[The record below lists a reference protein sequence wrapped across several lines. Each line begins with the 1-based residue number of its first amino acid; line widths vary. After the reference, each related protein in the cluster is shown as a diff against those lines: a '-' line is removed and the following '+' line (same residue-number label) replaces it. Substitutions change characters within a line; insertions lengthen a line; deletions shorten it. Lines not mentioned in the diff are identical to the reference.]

1 MSERHERSE
10 QRERSERSERTTG
23 HREILIVDDEPALLR
38 TLRINLSAR
47 QYAVRTAATGGEA
60 LDRAAHSLPDAVLL
74 DLGLPDL
81 DGMDVLR
88 GLRTRSAMPII
99 VLSGRADAA
108 DKVGALDAGADDY
121 LTKPFLM
128 DELLARLRAVLRRPT
143 GAAPPVRPVLGD
155 HTVDLAAT
163 TVTGPN
169 GAVRLT
175 PTEWRILALL
185 LANPGRLVPGRQIL
199 REVWGPA
206 QEARGNYLRVY
217 LAGLRRKLERDPA
230 RPRHL
235 ITEPGI
241 GYRYEP

>member
-1 MSERHERSE
+1 MS
-10 QRERSERSERTTG
+10 
-23 HREILIVDDEPALLR
+23 EILIVDDEPALLR

-47 QYAVRTAATGGEA
+47 QYAVRTAASGGEA
-60 LDRAAHSLPDAVLL
+60 LDRAAHSAPDAVLL

-88 GLRTRSAMPII
+88 GLRTHSAMPII
-99 VLSGRADAA
+99 VLSGRSGAA

-128 DELLARLRAVLRRPT
+128 EELLARLRAVLRRPLG
-143 GAAPPVRPVLGD
+143 GAPLGRPVIGD
-155 HTVDLAAT
+155 HTVDLTAT
-163 TVTGPN
+163 TVTGPR
-169 GAVRLT
+169 GPVRLT

-185 LANPGRLVPGRQIL
+185 VANPGRLVPGRQIL

-217 LAGLRRKLERDPA
+217 LAGLRRKLERDPG

>member
-1 MSERHERSE
+1 MSE
-10 QRERSERSERTTG
+10 
-23 HREILIVDDEPALLR
+23 ILVVDDEPALLR

-47 QYAVRTAATGGEA
+47 RYAVRTAASGGEA
-60 LDRAAHSLPDAVLL
+60 LDRAAHRAPDAVLL

-88 GLRTRSAMPII
+88 GLRTRSAAPII
-99 VLSGRADAA
+99 VLSGRSGAA

-128 DELLARLRAVLRRPT
+128 DELLARLRAVLRRPPVGAPT
-143 GAAPPVRPVLGD
+143 GRPVIGD
-155 HTVDLAAT
+155 HTVDLTAT
-163 TVTGPN
+163 TVTGPR
-169 GAVRLT
+169 GPVRLT

-185 LANPGRLVPGRQIL
+185 VTNPGRLVPGRQIL

-206 QEARGNYLRVY
+206 QEGRGNYLRVY

>member
-1 MSERHERSE
+1 MSE
-10 QRERSERSERTTG
+10 
-23 HREILIVDDEPALLR
+23 ILVVDDEPALLR

-60 LDRAAHSLPDAVLL
+60 LDRAAHSAPDAVLL

-88 GLRTRSAMPII
+88 GLRTHSAVPII
-99 VLSGRADAA
+99 VLSGRTDAA

-128 DELLARLRAVLRRPT
+128 DELLARLRAVLRRPL
-143 GAAPPVRPVLGD
+143 GGVPLSRPVIGD

-163 TVTGPN
+163 AVNGPN
-169 GAVRLT
+169 GPVRLT
-175 PTEWRILALL
+175 PTEWRILSLL

-206 QEARGNYLRVY
+206 QEGRGNYLRVY
-217 LAGLRRKLERDPA
+217 FAGLRRKLERDPA

-235 ITEPGI
+235 VTEPGI
-241 GYRYEP
+241 GYRYVP

>member
-1 MSERHERSE
+1 MS
-10 QRERSERSERTTG
+10 
-23 HREILIVDDEPALLR
+23 EILIVDDEPALLR

-47 QYAVRTAATGGEA
+47 HYAVRTAASGGEA
-60 LDRAAHSLPDAVLL
+60 LDRAARTSPDAVLL
-74 DLGLPDL
+74 DLGLPDV

-88 GLRTRSAMPII
+88 GLRSHSAMPII
-99 VLSGRADAA
+99 VLSGRSGAA

-121 LTKPFLM
+121 LTKPFQM
-128 DELLARLRAVLRRPT
+128 EELLARLRAVLRRPL
-143 GAAPPVRPVLGD
+143 GGLPLLQPVIGD
-155 HTVDLAAT
+155 HIVDLAAT
-163 TVTGPN
+163 TVTGPS
-169 GAVRLT
+169 GPVRLT

-206 QEARGNYLRVY
+206 QEERGNYLRVY

>member
-1 MSERHERSE
+1 MSE
-10 QRERSERSERTTG
+10 
-23 HREILIVDDEPALLR
+23 ILVVDDEPALLR

-47 QYAVRTAATGGEA
+47 HYAVRTAASGGEA
-60 LDRAAHSLPDAVLL
+60 LDRAAHTAPDAVLL

-88 GLRTRSAMPII
+88 GLRTRGTMPII
-99 VLSGRADAA
+99 VLSGRSGAA

-121 LTKPFLM
+121 LVKPFLM
-128 DELLARLRAVLRRPT
+128 DELLARLRAVLRRPPG
-143 GAAPPVRPVLGD
+143 GAPLVRPVIGEF
-155 HTVDLAAT
+155 TVDLAAT
-163 TVTGPN
+163 TVTGPR
-169 GAVRLT
+169 GPVRLT

-185 LANPGRLVPGRQIL
+185 LASPGRLVPGRQIL
-199 REVWGPA
+199 REVWGPE
-206 QEARGNYLRVY
+206 QEGRGNYLRVY
-217 LAGLRRKLERDPA
+217 LAGLRRKLERDPT

>member
-1 MSERHERSE
+1 MSE
-10 QRERSERSERTTG
+10 
-23 HREILIVDDEPALLR
+23 ILVVDDEPALLR

-47 QYAVRTAATGGEA
+47 HYAVRTAASGGEA
-60 LDRAAHSLPDAVLL
+60 LDRAAHSAPDAVLL

-88 GLRTRSAMPII
+88 GLRTHSAVPII
-99 VLSGRADAA
+99 VLSGRTDAA

-128 DELLARLRAVLRRPT
+128 DELLARLRAVLRRPL
-143 GAAPPVRPVLGD
+143 GDVPLGRPVIGD

-163 TVTGPN
+163 AVHGPN
-169 GAVRLT
+169 GPVRLT

-206 QEARGNYLRVY
+206 QEGRGNYLRVY
-217 LAGLRRKLERDPA
+217 FAGLRRKLERDPA

-235 ITEPGI
+235 VTEPGI
-241 GYRYEP
+241 GYRYVP

>member
-1 MSERHERSE
+1 MSE
-10 QRERSERSERTTG
+10 
-23 HREILIVDDEPALLR
+23 ILVVDDEPALLR

-60 LDRAAHSLPDAVLL
+60 LDRAAHTAPDAVLL

-81 DGMDVLR
+81 DGMEVIR
-88 GLRTRSAMPII
+88 GLRSRSAVPII
-99 VLSGRADAA
+99 VLSGRSGGV
-108 DKVGALDAGADDY
+108 DKVNALDAGADDY

-128 DELLARLRAVLRRPT
+128 EELLARLRVVLRRPRA
-143 GAAPPVRPVLGD
+143 GPPGPVPVLVGD

-163 TVTGPN
+163 TVTGPD
-169 GAVRLT
+169 GPVRLT

-185 LANPGRLVPGRQIL
+185 LASPGRLVPGRRIL
-199 REVWGPA
+199 REVWGPDR
-206 QEARGNYLRVY
+206 ELRGNYLRVY

>member
-1 MSERHERSE
+1 MSE
-10 QRERSERSERTTG
+10 
-23 HREILIVDDEPALLR
+23 ILVVDDEPALLR

-47 QYAVRTAATGGEA
+47 QYAVRTAASGGEA
-60 LDRAAHSLPDAVLL
+60 LDRAAHSVPDAVLL

-99 VLSGRADAA
+99 VLSGRTDAA

-128 DELLARLRAVLRRPT
+128 DELLARLRAVLRRPQT
-143 GAAPPVRPVLGD
+143 GPPPGRPVIGD

-163 TVTGPN
+163 TVNGPN
-169 GAVRLT
+169 GPVRLT

-185 LANPGRLVPGRQIL
+185 LADPGRLVPGRQIL

-206 QEARGNYLRVY
+206 QEGRGNYLRVY
-217 LAGLRRKLERDPA
+217 FAGLRRKLERDPA

-241 GYRYEP
+241 GYRYVP

>member
-1 MSERHERSE
+1 M
-10 QRERSERSERTTG
+10 SERSERITD
-23 HREILIVDDEPALLR
+23 RCEVLIVDDEPALLR

-47 QYAVRTAATGGEA
+47 QYAVRTAASGGEA
-60 LDRAAHSLPDAVLL
+60 LDRAAHSVPDAVLL
-74 DLGLPDL
+74 DLGLPDV

-88 GLRTRSAMPII
+88 GLRTRSSVPII
-99 VLSGRADAA
+99 VLSGRTDAA
-108 DKVGALDAGADDY
+108 DKIGALDAGADDY

-128 DELLARLRAVLRRPT
+128 DELLARLRAVLRRPL
-143 GAAPPVRPVLGD
+143 GGVPLGRPVIGD

-163 TVTGPN
+163 TVTGP
-169 GAVRLT
+169 GGPVRLT
-175 PTEWRILALL
+175 PTEWRILSLL

-235 ITEPGI
+235 VTEPGI
-241 GYRYEP
+241 GYRYVP

>member
-1 MSERHERSE
+1 MSE
-10 QRERSERSERTTG
+10 
-23 HREILIVDDEPALLR
+23 ILVVDDEPALLR
-38 TLRINLSAR
+38 TLRINLGAR

-60 LDRAAHSLPDAVLL
+60 LDRAAHHSPDAVLL

-88 GLRTRSAMPII
+88 GLRRRSAVPII
-99 VLSGRADAA
+99 VLSGRSGAA
-108 DKVGALDAGADDY
+108 DRIGALDAGADDY

-128 DELLARLRAVLRRPT
+128 EELLARLRAVLRRPPVADPA
-143 GAAPPVRPVLGD
+143 GSAPVIGD

-163 TVTGPN
+163 TVTGPD
-169 GAVRLT
+169 GPVRLT

-185 LANPGRLVPGRQIL
+185 LANPGRLVPGRRIL

-206 QEARGNYLRVY
+206 QEQHGNYLRVY

>member
-1 MSERHERSE
+1 MS
-10 QRERSERSERTTG
+10 
-23 HREILIVDDEPALLR
+23 EILIVDDEPALLR

-47 QYAVRTAATGGEA
+47 QYAVRTAASGGEA
-60 LDRAAHSLPDAVLL
+60 LDRAAHSAPDAVLL

-88 GLRTRSAMPII
+88 GLRTHSAMPII
-99 VLSGRADAA
+99 VLSGRSGAA

-128 DELLARLRAVLRRPT
+128 EELLARLRAVLRRPLG
-143 GAAPPVRPVLGD
+143 GAPLGRPVIGD
-155 HTVDLAAT
+155 HTVDLTAT
-163 TVTGPN
+163 TVTGPR
-169 GAVRLT
+169 GPVRLT

-185 LANPGRLVPGRQIL
+185 VANPGRLVPGRQIL

>member
-1 MSERHERSE
+1 MN
-10 QRERSERSERTTG
+10 
-23 HREILIVDDEPALLR
+23 EILIVDDEPALLR

-47 QYAVRTAATGGEA
+47 QYAVRTAASGGEA
-60 LDRAAHSLPDAVLL
+60 LDRAAHSAPDAVLL

-99 VLSGRADAA
+99 VLSGRAGAA

-128 DELLARLRAVLRRPT
+128 DELLARLRAVLRRPLG
-143 GAAPPVRPVLGD
+143 GAPLGRPVIGE

-163 TVTGPN
+163 TVTGP
-169 GAVRLT
+169 GGPVRLT
-175 PTEWRILALL
+175 PTEWRILSLL

-206 QEARGNYLRVY
+206 QEGRGNYLRVY
-217 LAGLRRKLERDPA
+217 LAGLRRKLEQDPA

-241 GYRYEP
+241 GYRYVP

>member
-1 MSERHERSE
+1 MS
-10 QRERSERSERTTG
+10 
-23 HREILIVDDEPALLR
+23 EILIVDDEPALLR

-47 QYAVRTAATGGEA
+47 KYAVRTAASGGEA
-60 LDRAAHSLPDAVLL
+60 LDRAAHSVPDAVLL

-99 VLSGRADAA
+99 VLSGRSGAA

-128 DELLARLRAVLRRPT
+128 EELLARLRAVLRRPLG
-143 GAAPPVRPVLGD
+143 GAPLGRPVIGD
-155 HTVDLAAT
+155 HIVDLTAT
-163 TVTGPN
+163 TVTGPQ
-169 GAVRLT
+169 GLVRLT

-185 LANPGRLVPGRQIL
+185 VANPGRLVPGRQIL

>member
-1 MSERHERSE
+1 MS
-10 QRERSERSERTTG
+10 
-23 HREILIVDDEPALLR
+23 EILIVDDEPALLR

-47 QYAVRTAATGGEA
+47 RYAVRTAASGGEA
-60 LDRAAHSLPDAVLL
+60 LDRAARTSPDAVLL

-81 DGMDVLR
+81 DGLEVIR
-88 GLRTRSAMPII
+88 GLRSRSAVPII
-99 VLSGRADAA
+99 VLSGRTGAA

-128 DELLARLRAVLRRPT
+128 EELLARLRAVLRRPPGGPAPAARVI
-143 GAAPPVRPVLGD
+143 GA

-163 TVTGPN
+163 TVTGPD
-169 GAVRLT
+169 GPVRLT

-185 LANPGRLVPGRQIL
+185 LADPGRLVPGRRIL

-206 QEARGNYLRVY
+206 QEGRGNYLRVY

-235 ITEPGI
+235 ITEPGL

>member
-1 MSERHERSE
+1 MSE
-10 QRERSERSERTTG
+10 
-23 HREILIVDDEPALLR
+23 ILVVDDEPALLR

-47 QYAVRTAATGGEA
+47 QYAVRTAASGGEA
-60 LDRAAHSLPDAVLL
+60 LDRAAHTSPDAVLL

-81 DGMDVLR
+81 DGMDVIR
-88 GLRTRSAMPII
+88 GLRSRSAVPII
-99 VLSGRADAA
+99 VLSGRTGAA

-128 DELLARLRAVLRRPT
+128 EELLARLRAVLRRPP
-143 GAAPPVRPVLGD
+143 GGRAPAPPVIGA
-155 HTVDLAAT
+155 HTVDIAAT
-163 TVTGPN
+163 TVTGPD
-169 GAVRLT
+169 GPVRLT

-206 QEARGNYLRVY
+206 QEERGNYLRVY

>member
-1 MSERHERSE
+1 MSE
-10 QRERSERSERTTG
+10 
-23 HREILIVDDEPALLR
+23 ILVVDDEPALLR

-47 QYAVRTAATGGEA
+47 QYAVRTAAGGAEA
-60 LDRAAHSLPDAVLL
+60 LDRAAHSAPDAVLL

-88 GLRTRSAMPII
+88 GLRTRSAVPVI
-99 VLSGRADAA
+99 VLSGRTDAA

-128 DELLARLRAVLRRPT
+128 EELLARLRAVLRRPA
-143 GAAPPVRPVLGD
+143 GGVPLGRPVIGD

-163 TVTGPN
+163 AVNGPN
-169 GAVRLT
+169 GPVRLT
-175 PTEWRILALL
+175 PTECRILTLL

-206 QEARGNYLRVY
+206 QEGRGNYLRVY
-217 LAGLRRKLERDPA
+217 FAGLRRKLERDPA

-235 ITEPGI
+235 VTEPGI
-241 GYRYEP
+241 GYRYVP